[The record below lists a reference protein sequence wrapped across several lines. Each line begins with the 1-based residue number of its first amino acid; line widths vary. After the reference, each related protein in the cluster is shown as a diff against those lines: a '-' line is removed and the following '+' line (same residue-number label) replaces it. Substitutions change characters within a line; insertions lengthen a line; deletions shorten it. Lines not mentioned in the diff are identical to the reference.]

1 MQPTHLFFVPPLALA
16 VVDDGDLDLVEDV
29 GAGLAER
36 VVCLAPAGNRSLHAG
51 QLVVL
56 KTGKSG
62 LVGILRE
69 SRNMFMMTL

>member
-16 VVDDGDLDLVEDV
+16 VVDDRDLDLVEDV

-36 VVCLAPAGNRSLHAG
+36 VVRLAPACNRTLHTG

-62 LVGILRE
+62 LVGILGGR
-69 SRNMFMMTL
+69 RNMFMMTP